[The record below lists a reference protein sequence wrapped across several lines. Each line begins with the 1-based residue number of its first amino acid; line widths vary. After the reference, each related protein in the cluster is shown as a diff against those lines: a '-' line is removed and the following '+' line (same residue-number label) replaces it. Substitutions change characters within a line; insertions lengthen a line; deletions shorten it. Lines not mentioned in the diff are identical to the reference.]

1 MPGAGVRSSNI
12 KKLVEESGAYEY
24 HTSARKIVP
33 NPMLHSNPAVL
44 DSGNVYMA
52 DVEEL
57 KTILAIM
64 Q

>member
-1 MPGAGVRSSNI
+1 
-12 KKLVEESGAYEY
+12 
-24 HTSARKIVP
+24 
-33 NPMLHSNPAVL
+33 MLHSNPAVL